1 MSELV
6 YGKNSVREILKS
18 ERKVLKLYLV
28 NEDQE
33 IENLAKAKKI
43 PIEYS
48 LKEEISQ
55 KVKGNHQGYLAV
67 VEEYRYYDLSIVDS
81 FDSILP
87 FVVIL
92 DSITDPHNLGAIIRT
107 AEAAKVDAIIIPKNR
122 SAEVNSTVTKTST
135 GATEHVRIIRV
146 SNLNQTIKVLKEKGY
161 WVVGAENTKDS
172 ILYTDLKYDFPVCLV
187 IGSEGKGISQLVL
200 KKCDYLVKIPMKGK
214 INSLNASVSAGIL
227 IYEIIRN
234 R

>member
-28 NEDQE
+28 KEDQE
-33 IENLAKAKKI
+33 IESLAKAKKI
-43 PIEYS
+43 AIEYS

-67 VEEYRYYDLSIVDS
+67 VEEYQYYDLSIVDS

-135 GATEHVRIIRV
+135 GALDI
-146 SNLNQTIKVLKEKGY
+146 
-161 WVVGAENTKDS
+161 A
-172 ILYTDLKYDFPVCLV
+172 
-187 IGSEGKGISQLVL
+187 GSLRKT
-200 KKCDYLVKIPMKGK
+200 
-214 INSLNASVSAGIL
+214 
-227 IYEIIRN
+227 
-234 R
+234 